1 MKQMSLT
8 TLTKV
13 IRMIAL
19 SLIMACAVLPA
30 CAGAEESIVHSN
42 ADGALASDMINAP
55 GASLYALAGN
65 SVTSVIRISG
75 GKVLGCASLTIRQ
88 GHSWSITLSL
98 QRQVSE
104 QSWLNMSSVTSTDSE
119 LSLSKTVSSGCYRIK
134 VSVKV
139 YDSDGKLID
148 SITRYSQTVQ
158 QK

>member
-1 MKQMSLT
+1 MKQMTLT
-8 TLTKV
+8 TLTKA
-13 IRMIAL
+13 IYMIAL
-19 SLIMACAVLPA
+19 SLVMACAILPA
-30 CAGAEESIVHSN
+30 CAGAEEN
-42 ADGALASDMINAP
+42 TAYDDADGMLASEMVNAP

-65 SVTSVIRISG
+65 SVTSIIKISG
-75 GKVLGCASLTIRQ
+75 NQVVGCASLTIRQ

-139 YDSDGKLID
+139 YDSNGNLID
-148 SITRYSQTVQ
+148 TISRYSQVVQ
-158 QK
+158 KK

>member
-1 MKQMSLT
+1 MKQMTLT
-8 TLTKV
+8 TLTKA
-13 IRMIAL
+13 ILMIAL
-19 SLIMACAVLPA
+19 SLVMACAVLPA
-30 CAGAEESIVHSN
+30 CAGAEENTAHGD
-42 ADGALASDMINAP
+42 ADGTLASEMINAP

-65 SVTSVIRISG
+65 SVTSIIKISG
-75 GKVLGCASLTIRQ
+75 NQVVGCASLTIRQ

-139 YDSDGKLID
+139 YDSDGNLID
-148 SITRYSQTVQ
+148 SITRYSQAVQ
-158 QK
+158 KK